1 MVADGEED
9 AISPDDG
16 QKLLNEESQ
25 EGGADRGQVEV
36 VDHEESVE
44 LERREVLHDGATP
57 EDGDVVGDEH
67 GGGLTEAGH
76 GGHALHE
83 AEFAG
88 GIADD
93 GLEGL
98 VEDGP

>member
-9 AISPDDG
+9 AVSPDDG

-25 EGGADRGQVEV
+25 ESRADRGQVEV
-36 VDHEESVE
+36 VDHEERVE
-44 LERREVLHDGATP
+44 LERREVLHDGATA
-57 EDGDVVGDEH
+57 EDGNVVGDEH
-67 GGGLTEAGH
+67 GGGLAEARHRGH
-76 GGHALHE
+76 TLHE

-88 GIADD
+88 GIAHDD
-93 GLEGL
+93 LEGL